1 MKMRKLIIVF
11 FAIIVTFISH
21 AQDSLGYEWKEL
33 QSYPIKDNEVWHI
46 DVLEY
51 YFASDNGTINKY
63 ALDGN
68 LMFSQSIKSLGK
80 IKDFVSINT
89 SKLIHFSEEQQT
101 LCYFDNTLTK
111 LDDCVELAEEGLINV
126 TMISASSQPNKVWVF
141 DSFNSRLLLL
151 ALNGLNQEQEVLNV
165 IGTLDI
171 KEVSQIK
178 ERGNRLFVVDPTKGV
193 YIFDVYGSLIEFIP
207 ETGVI
212 QVDGHEKAMFT
223 LHKDK
228 MRVRFFDSNKF
239 DDVMLPIADITGFEY
254 RNQHFFFKGK
264 ETVHKFELQILK

>member
-1 MKMRKLIIVF
+1 MHKLICLLFGINMMF
-11 FAIIVTFISH
+11 TSH
-21 AQDSLGYEWKEL
+21 AQDSLGYQWNEL
-33 QSYPIKDNEVWHI
+33 QSYPVKESEIWHV

-63 ALDGN
+63 SIDGK
-68 LMFSQSIKSLGK
+68 LMFSQSIKSLGQ

-111 LDDCVELAEEGLINV
+111 LDDCVDLTEEGLINV

-151 ALNGLNQEQEVLNV
+151 SLNRLNQQQEVLNI

-193 YIFDVYGSLIEFIP
+193 YIFDLYGSLIEFIP
-207 ETGVI
+207 EKGVI

-239 DDVMLPIADITGFEY
+239 DDVMLPMSSISGFMY
-254 RNQHFFFKGK
+254 RNQHFFFKSK
-264 ETVHKFELQILK
+264 DAVHKFELQISK

>member
-1 MKMRKLIIVF
+1 MYKFLIAFLGVF
-11 FAIIVTFISH
+11 SGFVSYS
-21 AQDSLGYEWKEL
+21 QDSLGYQWIEL
-33 QSYPIKDNEVWHI
+33 QAYPVKENQVWHI

-63 ALDGN
+63 SLDGK
-68 LMFSQSIKSLGK
+68 LMFSQSIKSLGQ

-101 LCYFDNTLTK
+101 LCYFDNTLTE
-111 LDDCVELAEEGLINV
+111 LDDCVDLADEGLVNV

-141 DSFNSRLLLL
+141 DRFNSRLLLL
-151 ALNGLNQEQEVLNV
+151 SLNRLNQQQEVINI

-193 YIFDVYGSLIEFIP
+193 YIFDLYGSLIEFVP
-207 ETGVI
+207 EVGVI
-212 QVDGHEKAMFT
+212 QVDAHEKAMFT

-228 MRVRFFDSNKF
+228 LKVRFFDSDKSE
-239 DDVMLPIADITGFEY
+239 DVALPMPEIIGFMY
-254 RNQHFFFKGK
+254 RNQHFFFKVK
-264 ETVHKFELQILK
+264 ESVHKFELQISK

>member
-1 MKMRKLIIVF
+1 MRKLVF
-11 FAIIVTFISH
+11 VFIGFMLTLNCH
-21 AQDSLGYEWKEL
+21 TQDSLGYNWNEL
-33 QSYPIKDNEVWHI
+33 QSYPLKSDEVWNV

-51 YFASDNGTINKY
+51 YFTSDNGTINKY
-63 ALDGN
+63 SVDGK

-111 LDDCVELAEEGLINV
+111 LDDCVDLADEGLAFV
-126 TMISASSQPNKVWVF
+126 TMISASSQPNKVWVY

-151 ALNGLNQEQEVLNV
+151 SLNRLNQQQEILNV

-178 ERGNRLFVVDPTKGV
+178 ERGNRLFVVDPSKGV

-207 ETGVI
+207 EIGVI

-228 MRVRFFDSNKF
+228 MRVRFFDSNRF
-239 DDVMLPIADITGFEY
+239 DDVMLPISDITGFMY

-264 ETVHKFELQILK
+264 DTVHKFELQISK

>member
-1 MKMRKLIIVF
+1 MRELIAVLIG
-11 FAIIVTFISH
+11 FILTLNSH
-21 AQDSLGYEWKEL
+21 AQDSLGYQWKEL
-33 QSYPIKDNEVWHI
+33 QSYPVKANEVWSV

-51 YFASDNGTINKY
+51 YFTSDNGTINKY
-63 ALDGN
+63 SVDGK
-68 LMFSQSIKSLGK
+68 LMFSQSIKSLGQ
-80 IKDFVSINT
+80 IKDFASINT

-111 LDDCVELAEEGLINV
+111 LDDCIDLADEGLVNV

-141 DSFNSRLLLL
+141 DSFNSRLILLS
-151 ALNGLNQEQEVLNV
+151 LNRLNQQQEVMNI

-171 KEVSQIK
+171 KVVSQIK

-193 YIFDVYGSLIEFIP
+193 YIFDVYGSLIEFVP
-207 ETGVI
+207 EKGVI
-212 QVDGHEKAMFT
+212 QADGHEKAMFT

-239 DDVMLPIADITGFEY
+239 DDVQLPIADITEFMY
-254 RNQHFFFKGK
+254 RNQHFFFRGK
-264 ETVHKFELQILK
+264 DTVHKFELQISK

>member
-1 MKMRKLIIVF
+1 MRKLLIIF
-11 FAIIVTFISH
+11 IGIVLTLSGH
-21 AQDSLGYEWKEL
+21 AQDSLGYGWKEL
-33 QSYPIKDNEVWHI
+33 QSYPVKENEVWHL

-51 YFASDNGTINKY
+51 YFTSDNGTINKY
-63 ALDGN
+63 SIDGK
-68 LMFSQSIKSLGK
+68 LMFSQSIKSLGQ

-111 LDDCVELAEEGLINV
+111 LDDCVDLTEEGLVNV

-141 DSFNSRLLLL
+141 DSFNSRLVLLS
-151 ALNGLNQEQEVLNV
+151 LNGLNQQQEILNV

-171 KEVSQIK
+171 KSVSQIK

-207 ETGVI
+207 EIGVI

-223 LHKDK
+223 LHKSK

-239 DDVMLPIADITGFEY
+239 DDVVLPTADITEFMY
-254 RNQHFFFKGK
+254 RNQHFFFKAK
-264 ETVHKFELQILK
+264 ESVHKFELQISK

>member
-1 MKMRKLIIVF
+1 MFKYVI
-11 FAIIVTFISH
+11 TFLVVSIGFLSVS
-21 AQDSLGYEWKEL
+21 QDSLGYEWKEL
-33 QSYPIKDNEVWHI
+33 QSYPVHKNETWHI

-63 ALDGN
+63 ALDGT
-68 LMFSQSIKSLGK
+68 LMFSQSIKSLGQ

-101 LCYFDNTLTK
+101 LCYFDNTLTE
-111 LDDCVELAEEGLINV
+111 LDDCVNLADEGLVNV
-126 TMISASSQPNKVWVF
+126 TLISASSQPNKVWVF
-141 DSFNSRLLLL
+141 DRFNSRLLLL
-151 ALNGLNQEQEVLNV
+151 SLNGLNQQQEVMNI

-193 YIFDVYGSLIEFIP
+193 YIFDVYGSLIEFVP

-212 QVDGHEKAMFT
+212 QIDAHEKAMFT
-223 LHKDK
+223 LHENKLN
-228 MRVRFFDSNKF
+228 VRFFDSGKTEAVN
-239 DDVMLPIADITGFEY
+239 LPIPEITGFMY
-254 RNQHFFFKGK
+254 RNQHFFFKVN
-264 ETVHKFELQILK
+264 ETVHKFELQISK

>member
-1 MKMRKLIIVF
+1 MKILKLVVLYIAMF
-11 FAIIVTFISH
+11 LTMNGHS
-21 AQDSLGYEWKEL
+21 QDSLGYQWVEL
-33 QSYPIKDNEVWHI
+33 QSYPAISNEVWHI
-46 DVLEY
+46 DILEY
-51 YFASDNGTINKY
+51 YFTSNNGTINKY
-63 ALDGN
+63 SIDGK
-68 LMFSQSIKSLGK
+68 LMFSQSIKSLGQ

-111 LDDCVELAEEGLINV
+111 LDDCVDLAEEGLINV
-126 TMISASSQPNKVWVF
+126 TMISASSQPNKVWAF
-141 DSFNSRLLLL
+141 DSFNSRLILLS
-151 ALNGLNQEQEVLNV
+151 LNGLNQQQEVMNV

-178 ERGNRLFVVDPTKGV
+178 ERGNRLFVLDPTKGV

-239 DDVMLPIADITGFEY
+239 DDVNLPTPDITGFMY
-254 RNQHFFFKGK
+254 RNQHFFFKSK
-264 ETVHKFELQILK
+264 ETVHKFELQISK